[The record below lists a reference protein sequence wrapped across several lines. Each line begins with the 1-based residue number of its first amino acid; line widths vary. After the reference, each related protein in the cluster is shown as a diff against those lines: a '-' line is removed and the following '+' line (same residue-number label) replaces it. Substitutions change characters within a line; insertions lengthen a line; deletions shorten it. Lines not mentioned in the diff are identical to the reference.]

1 MASVGPGTVV
11 GGKYELVEPI
21 GQGGM
26 ASVWR
31 ARHTTLESPVAVKF
45 LETYGTAREKM
56 AKRFLREAKLA
67 AHLKHRNVVH
77 ILDYGMLDD
86 GQPFMIMELLRG
98 KSLGDLIEGDTPPT
112 PLEILEIMAQVL
124 GGLAAVHDEG
134 IVHRDVKPD
143 NIFMVKDA
151 DGTYPKLLDFG
162 ISRDTEGTS
171 GDTRMTN
178 TGAVVGTPLYMS
190 PEQARGMTDLDRRT
204 DIWSVGMIL
213 YEALAGEL
221 PFESPHMGD
230 VLIKV
235 ATEDVPPLGVAR
247 PDLPRSVVEA
257 VMKSLGKDRAARFD
271 TAREMREA
279 LLEGADEVARGMI
292 SPSRSRPSRRL
303 PSQRFDTAS
312 AWEEGAT
319 EVDPSALA
327 TPSVELDE
335 PPAPPPQQTRKWP
348 FAVAGGLLGLVLLS
362 VLAVYGLGL
371 EVRFQSAA
379 ADGDLADGDLADG
392 DLADGDLAVEVAAP
406 PAAEADAP
414 VEAARPDAPP
424 DEADE
429 EEAAEAREAEE
440 ATELAQAAALEE
452 EPAEAPDEEQVDS
465 PEESAAASAGSEG
478 RRAARRGRGRA
489 ARGTAAQRTAPR
501 PDSTETAPRRETRE
515 EPPPTQRGGRG
526 RGFLRDLDY

>member
-31 ARHTTLESPVAVKF
+31 AKHTTLESPVAVKF

-77 ILDYGMLDD
+77 ILDYGMMED

-98 KSLGDLIEGDTPPT
+98 TSLGDLIEGETPPT
-112 PLEILEIMAQVL
+112 DLEILEIMAQVL

-162 ISRDTEGTS
+162 ISRDTDGQS

-204 DIWSVGMIL
+204 DMWSVGMIL
-213 YEALAGEL
+213 YEAFTGEL

-247 PDLPRSVVEA
+247 PDLPPIVVDA
-257 VMKSLGKDRAARFD
+257 VMRSLEKDRDARFE
-271 TAREMREA
+271 TAREMRDV
-279 LLEGADEVARGMI
+279 LLEGADEVARAMR
-292 SPSRSRPSRRL
+292 SPSRSRPSRRF
-303 PSQRFDTAS
+303 PSQRFSTAS
-312 AWEEGAT
+312 AWEEGETEIDPHAIGAT
-319 EVDPSALA
+319 VQA
-327 TPSVELDE
+327 PSVDLDA
-335 PPAPPPQQTRKWP
+335 PPAAPSKGAPRRWP
-348 FAVAGGLLGLVLLS
+348 LALAGGLVGLIAI
-362 VLAVYGLGL
+362 AVGAFYALGL

-379 ADGDLADGDLADG
+379 ADTDAETAPP
-392 DLADGDLAVEVAAP
+392 AAAEPEAPVEVAAP
-406 PAAEADAP
+406 DEP
-414 VEAARPDAPP
+414 VEAAVD
-424 DEADE
+424 
-429 EEAAEAREAEE
+429 
-440 ATELAQAAALEE
+440 
-452 EPAEAPDEEQVDS
+452 EPAEEPVEETVAE
-465 PEESAAASAGSEG
+465 PEEPEPVDTDVAEPAETEAAAETP
-478 RRAARRGRGRA
+478 RRPRRPRRGRASPSPREA
-489 ARGTAAQRTAPR
+489 TAPAPAEER
-501 PDSTETAPRRETRE
+501 PARPAR
-515 EPPPTQRGGRG
+515 QG